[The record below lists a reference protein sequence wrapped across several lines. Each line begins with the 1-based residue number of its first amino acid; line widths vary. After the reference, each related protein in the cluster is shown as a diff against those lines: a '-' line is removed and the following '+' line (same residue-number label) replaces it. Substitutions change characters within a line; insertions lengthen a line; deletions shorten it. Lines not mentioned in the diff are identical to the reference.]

1 MYYYKIIG
9 QIECVVEL
17 EYELNLN
24 NNLND
29 LVHEIFV
36 NTNQLSIEQYYKL
49 NEIVDIEEIT
59 VGEYFDFIEN
69 QAELELID
77 YYNELEQKEKEAKRH
92 EKIYGV
98 TAIADNGNRYWLDD
112 KSKSIYKTTF
122 NINDATKY
130 DLEQAIKIVKR
141 KNKEKTGRHWQVQ
154 NLKNQQIVELN

>member
-9 QIECVVEL
+9 QIECVIEL

-24 NNLND
+24 SNLND

-49 NEIVDIEEIT
+49 NEIIDVEEIT
-59 VGEYFDFIEN
+59 ADEYFDFIEN
-69 QAELELID
+69 QTELELID
-77 YYNELEQKEKEAKRH
+77 YYNELEQKEKEVKRH

-98 TAIADNGNRYWLDD
+98 TAIANNENRYWLDD

-122 NINDATKY
+122 NINNATKY
-130 DLEQAIKIVKR
+130 DLETAIKIVKR
-141 KNKEKTGRHWQVQ
+141 KNKEKTGRLWQVQ